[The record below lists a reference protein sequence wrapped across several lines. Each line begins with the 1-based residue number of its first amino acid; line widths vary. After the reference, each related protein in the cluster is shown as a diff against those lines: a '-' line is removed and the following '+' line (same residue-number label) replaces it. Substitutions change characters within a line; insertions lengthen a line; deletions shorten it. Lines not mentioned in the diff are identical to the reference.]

1 MNKNTSNTVSTVVF
15 AFAWLVVFFT
25 SSAEY
30 GAGTAAVAATF
41 IAIVLLAAW
50 RQRLETAD
58 VAKRINGRTFRP
70 GLRMNQ
76 GISRRRCHLR

>member
-41 IAIVLLAAW
+41 IAIVFAGGVEAA
-50 RQRLETAD
+50 LG
-58 VAKRINGRTFRP
+58 NGR
-70 GLRMNQ
+70 
-76 GISRRRCHLR
+76 RR